1 MTEVAGW
8 GVPGFLPPAVVRR
21 MARDDA
27 AETRQ
32 ARLDEAEREQLAEER
47 HARAVTLAVQQAEAR
62 GEVLDTMALARGE
75 VRGRSIPE
83 ILAAAAAAGAAADR
97 GDEMRAWRDGHGQPE
112 PLHVFV
118 GEPVLAASPIKRTI
132 ASRSRRWQDWQE
144 KRKVAEAARRAVEA
158 DRDLGLPGGAVVVRR
173 GR

>member
-1 MTEVAGW
+1 MSETAGW
-8 GVPGFLPPAVVRR
+8 GVPDFLPPAVARR
-21 MARDDA
+21 MLRDDA

-75 VRGRSIPE
+75 VRGRSVSE
-83 ILAAAAAAGAAADR
+83 ILAAAVAASAVADR
-97 GDEMRAWRDGHGQPE
+97 GDEMRVWRDGHGEPE
-112 PLHVFV
+112 PVHVFV
-118 GEPVLAASPIKRTI
+118 GEPVLAASPVKRTI
-132 ASRSRRWQDWQE
+132 ASRSRRWQDWQD
-144 KRKVAEAARRAVEA
+144 KRKAAEAARRAVEA
-158 DRDLGLPGGAVVVRR
+158 DRDLGLVDGAVVRR